1 MSSYNSLKIEKNKN
15 KKPRI
20 AIESSIPSKQ
30 ANEFV
35 TFRNIQLFVH
45 MFTSI
50 ELHEC
55 FNNDSC

>member
-1 MSSYNSLKIEKNKN
+1 MGSYNSLKIEKNKN

-35 TFRNIQLFVH
+35 TFRNIFLCTCLLQ
-45 MFTSI
+45 
-50 ELHEC
+50 
-55 FNNDSC
+55 